1 LELIDALTS
10 MDELLR
16 VSIEQSKTIIELL
29 SIIAEKPVS
38 QSEADPSITVKHVP
52 FYSED
57 SISSTTVPVVLDVKT
72 DSEQGLGDVGR
83 SGYIINDG
91 VGIIYAS
98 IDDGRTGKS
107 KEIRIDAGT
116 WYSIAREDDIW
127 VSKVI
132 LRATVAGTNYRCSFS
147 R

>member
-1 LELIDALTS
+1 MELIDALTS
-10 MDELLR
+10 MDELLK
-16 VSIEQSKTIIELL
+16 VTIEQNKTIIELL
-29 SIIAEKPVS
+29 SDIANKPIS

-52 FYSED
+52 FYSEAAIA
-57 SISSTTVPVVLDVKT
+57 SITTPVVLDVKT
-72 DSEQGLGDVGR
+72 DNEQGLGDVGR

-91 VGIIYAS
+91 VGVIYAT
-98 IDDGRTGKS
+98 IDDGKTGKS

-132 LRATVAGTNYRCSFS
+132 LRTTVAGTNYRCSFS